1 MRRSDREVTGKE
13 EIETI
18 LSECKVCRIA
28 MQDVNGL
35 YIIPL
40 NYGYIYEEGRLTL
53 YFHSALKGRKISA
66 MEQNP
71 MVAIEMDGQHE
82 LVEADTACNFS
93 YKYASIIGNGIVE
106 WIEDVMEKEKALNR
120 IMLHQSGRTF
130 EIPVSALKSVKLF
143 RVVVQQFSAKQHI

>member
-1 MRRSDREVTGKE
+1 
-13 EIETI
+13 
-18 LSECKVCRIA
+18 
-28 MQDVNGL
+28 
-35 YIIPL
+35 
-40 NYGYIYEEGRLTL
+40 
-53 YFHSALKGRKISA
+53 
-66 MEQNP
+66 

-106 WIEDVMEKEKALNR
+106 WIEDVTEKEKALNR

-143 RVVVQQFSAKQHI
+143 RVVVQHFSAKQHI